1 MRSFLRPLLSIFL
14 ILYGLSAKSQL
25 NALFFFDAESGRRD
39 IPAIQK
45 GHEAQDHLHQARPDS
60 AIILLR
66 ELVGKYP
73 GNGRLYYH
81 LAAAHADLAHP
92 TGVKRNIHRWLD
104 SIGTNAACLCLK
116 ESKYFEP
123 YLEEAWMVRAYQR
136 CWEIKRSSDAYHLGT
151 EPKIADSIAYYAMID
166 QELLSLPRFF
176 DGKDR
181 KESDSLQWANFKKVI
196 ALIDTSDL
204 PTREELGDEIGRITT
219 FLRHLD
225 HKPKFQVRMGE
236 RMIRDSAKGYSVR
249 WAAILI
255 DEGVQKQGEAP
266 RYGVIAAETGRL
278 EKLGDLE
285 ATNRRRKRIGLEAIE
300 P

>member
-1 MRSFLRPLLSIFL
+1 
-14 ILYGLSAKSQL
+14 
-25 NALFFFDAESGRRD
+25 
-39 IPAIQK
+39 
-45 GHEAQDHLHQARPDS
+45 
-60 AIILLR
+60 
-66 ELVGKYP
+66 
-73 GNGRLYYH
+73 

-104 SIGTNAACLCLK
+104 SIGTNASCLCLR

-123 YLEEAWMVRAYQR
+123 YLEEAWMERAYQR

-176 DGKDR
+176 DGKNG
-181 KESDSLQWANFKKVI
+181 EELDSLQWANFKKVI

-204 PTREELGDEIGRITT
+204 PTREELGDEIGRIPT

-249 WAAILI
+249 GAAILI
-255 DEGVQKQGEAP
+255 DEGVENQGKPP
-266 RYGVIAAETGRL
+266 RYGIIEEETGHLERL
-278 EKLGDLE
+278 GELE
-285 ATNRRRKRIGLEAIE
+285 ATNRRRRKIGLEPIE